1 VVLLDEPDSDHPQH
15 QHQHQHGQNPVT
27 TTDNMR
33 LSALTITALAGSA
46 VAFPTFGS
54 LFKRQE
60 QACMTEAEA
69 TEIVDIYRRLIA
81 EYTPEIG
88 EKYCSSDF
96 VDRSDSINVF
106 LGKELGEATFPT
118 KEIFMEKVCDDVR
131 ALNRPNMTDIAV
143 QQLNAPG
150 FPLEVDGVDLIG
162 CDAIALRW
170 HATFGAA
177 NLPSRGISILGMTN
191 REGWWQIKSMDVEF
205 NNMIWLLNMGG
216 SYTWEGKTVT
226 GRPQ

>member
-1 VVLLDEPDSDHPQH
+1 
-15 QHQHQHGQNPVT
+15 
-27 TTDNMR
+27 M
-33 LSALTITALAGSA
+33 
-46 VAFPTFGS
+46 
-54 LFKRQE
+54 
-60 QACMTEAEA
+60 
-69 TEIVDIYRRLIA
+69 VDAYRRLIA
-81 EYTPEIG
+81 EYTTEDG

-118 KEIFMEKVCDDVR
+118 KEIFMEKVCGHVSPP
-131 ALNRPNMTDIAV
+131 LNRHNMTDMAV

-150 FPLEVDGVDLIG
+150 FPLEVDHIDMVG

-177 NLPSRGISILGMTN
+177 NLPSRGISILNLTN

-216 SYTWEGKTVT
+216 SYIWEGQTVT